1 MRFYRCFPGLLAAAA
16 MLLGAQQASASMIA
30 TPITSAVAQLQE
42 WNLISFNNYTAN
54 NEVEGRAF
62 VGGNLLNSNT
72 QFNFRGTTPS
82 VNGTAA
88 MTVVGNT
95 SGSKIDF
102 RAGDL
107 VVGGNQAA
115 TTLEVNGS
123 SNRVYVGGTETS
135 QNHNNAIIQT
145 GLSSNSSFMNAL
157 TNQKSSLISSLTS
170 LSDNLKAL
178 TATGAINTANNALT
192 FTASAGLNVL
202 NLTVDQINQYA
213 QNYIDIIS
221 PSGTTTVI
229 NVSGSG
235 TISRNFN
242 SQSSASNIIW
252 NFYDATSLTLGN
264 WQGTVLA
271 TNADFVKDNSGAING
286 TVVAKNV
293 TNNAEVHSYAF
304 QGDLSSVGGS
314 VTAMPEP
321 GTWAMLILG
330 FGAIGFVLRRR
341 EMQAPALATRAA

>member
-1 MRFYRCFPGLLAAAA
+1 MRTYRGFPAIAAAA
-16 MLLGAQQASASMIA
+16 MLLGAQPASASMIA

-62 VGGNLLNSNT
+62 VGGNLVNSNT
-72 QFNFRGTTPS
+72 QFNFKGASPS
-82 VNGTAA
+82 ANGTAA

-107 VVGGNQAA
+107 VVGGNQTAS
-115 TTLEVNGS
+115 TLEVNGS
-123 SNRVYVGGTETS
+123 SNQVYVGGTDSSST
-135 QNHNNAIIQT
+135 HNNAIIQT
-145 GLSSNSSFMNAL
+145 GLSTNTAFVNAL
-157 TNQKSSLISSLTS
+157 NNQKASLISSLTS

-178 TATGAINTANNALT
+178 TATGTVSTANNALT
-192 FTASAGLNVL
+192 YTASAGLNVL
-202 NLTVDQINQYA
+202 SLTVDQINQYA
-213 QNYIDIIS
+213 QNYIDIVS
-221 PSGTTTVI
+221 PTGTTTVI

-242 SQSSASNIIW
+242 SQSSANNIIW

-271 TNADFVKDNSGAING
+271 DNADFIKDQSGALNG
-286 TVVAKNV
+286 SVVAKSV
-293 TNNAEVHSYAF
+293 TNNAEIHSYAF

-314 VTAMPEP
+314 VSAMPEP

-330 FGAIGFVLRRR
+330 FGAIGFMQRRKR
-341 EMQAPALATRAA
+341 PAATIAAAA